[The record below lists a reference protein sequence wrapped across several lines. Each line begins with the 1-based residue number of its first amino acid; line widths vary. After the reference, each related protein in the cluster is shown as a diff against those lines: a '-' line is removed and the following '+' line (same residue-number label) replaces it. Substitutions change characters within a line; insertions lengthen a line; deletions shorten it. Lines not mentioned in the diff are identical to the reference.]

1 MTVRTT
7 VARLALLGLL
17 LLVAGAA
24 GLAAAQDE
32 ADPPGRVGRLA
43 DLEGEVL
50 RFDLDEQRWSA
61 AERNRPLTTGD
72 RIATRRQARAELR
85 IGSTTLTL
93 DQDSELELLRLDDE
107 QLRLRVHQG
116 SVALRLRS
124 AEVAGQTRIG
134 TDEAWLQPLRGGLYR
149 VDRDDDTTQAT
160 SWRGDLRVED
170 DPSLTV
176 DPGRRLQIWREG
188 PGREL
193 RHRWRDPLDDGFAQ
207 RVLAADRDEAR
218 SAATAHV
225 SPEMTGWEDLD
236 RHGRWDQHPELGA
249 VWIPAGVGI
258 DWVPYRD
265 GRWAW
270 VRPWGWTWI
279 DAAPWGFAP
288 FHYGRWVEWRTRW
301 VWVPGAYVARPVF
314 APALVAWIEAP
325 VAGVGLRFGGPT
337 LSWVPL
343 APWEPYRPWYRAS
356 PRHPS
361 RIDPPEWQRRRPPPD
376 VRGGFDYGRGGVPRG
391 VTVVPADVLKPRP
404 APSAPLQPPRV
415 PRERE
420 WDRDRDRDRD
430 RDQDRDGS
438 DRGTRGDRDGD
449 DRPRRPPPAPPAVV
463 HPPVMGTPV
472 PAPQPPRAGPPST
485 PPPPRAGNPPPP
497 APAAG
502 LREPTRSPPSTAP
515 SPPGRGADRPET
527 ERPPRDEGRGR
538 PEGRNAVR

>member
-1 MTVRTT
+1 MTVCTT
-7 VARLALLGLL
+7 AVRLARRGLML

-24 GLAAAQDE
+24 GLVAAQDE

-72 RIATRRQARAELR
+72 RIATGRQARAELR

-93 DQDSELELLRLDDE
+93 DQGSELELQRLDDE
-107 QLRLRVHQG
+107 QVRLRLHQG
-116 SVALRLRS
+116 SKALRLRS
-124 AEVAGQTRIG
+124 AEMAGQTHIG

-149 VDRDDDTTQAT
+149 IDRDDDTTQAT

-170 DPSLTV
+170 EPSLTV
-176 DPGRRLQIWREG
+176 AAGRRLQLWREG
-188 PGREL
+188 PGGGL

-207 RVLAADRDEAR
+207 RVLAADHEEGRG
-218 SAATAHV
+218 AATQYV

-236 RHGRWDQHPELGA
+236 RHGRWDQHPDLGA
-249 VWIPAGVGI
+249 VWIPAGVGV

-288 FHYGRWVEWRTRW
+288 FHYGRWVEWRARW
-301 VWVPGAYVARPVF
+301 VWVPGRYVARPVF
-314 APALVAWIEAP
+314 APALVTWIDAP
-325 VAGVGLRFGGPT
+325 AAGIGLRIGGPT

-391 VTVVPADVLKPRP
+391 VTVVPSDVLKPRP
-404 APSAPLQPPRV
+404 APSAPLLPPPRV

-420 WDRDRDRDRD
+420 PDRDRDRDR
-430 RDQDRDGS
+430 G
-438 DRGTRGDRDGD
+438 DRGERGDRDRD
-449 DRPRRPPPAPPAVV
+449 DRDRRPLPSPPAVV
-463 HPPVMGTPV
+463 HPPVMGTPA
-472 PAPQPPRAGPPST
+472 PAPRPPRAGPAPEAPRT
-485 PPPPRAGNPPPP
+485 VNPPPPAP

-502 LREPTRSPPSTAP
+502 LREPTRPAAPPPRAATP
-515 SPPGRGADRPET
+515 SPPGRGADRPEP
-527 ERPPRDEGRGR
+527 ERPSRDEGRGR